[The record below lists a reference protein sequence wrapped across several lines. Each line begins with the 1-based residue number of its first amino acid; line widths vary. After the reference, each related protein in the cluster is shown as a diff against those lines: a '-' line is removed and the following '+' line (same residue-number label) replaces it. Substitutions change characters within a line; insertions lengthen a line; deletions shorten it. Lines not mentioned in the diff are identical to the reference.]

1 MTSSILTITNLD
13 IMEKTILNLTNKS
26 ALYNITNTISKTIII
41 TKDSVSAW
49 NSHSNYNNICSHY
62 EKPIK

>member
-26 ALYNITNTISKTIII
+26 APYNITNTISKTIII
-41 TKDSVSAW
+41 TKDSVR
-49 NSHSNYNNICSHY
+49 CL
-62 EKPIK
+62 K